1 MQMKYEYDYLD
12 IDYFSVAEAI
22 AALQAWEAEH
32 PDAVEVSISLPSDG
46 GSLEI
51 NYQRPMT
58 EIELSVKKIQEAN
71 HSVYMEE
78 RDRIEYE
85 RLKAKF
91 EGN

>member
-1 MQMKYEYDYLD
+1 MSMKYEYDYLD
-12 IDYFSVAEAI
+12 IDYFTVADAI

-58 EIELSVKKIQEAN
+58 EIELGVKKIQEAN
-71 HSVYMEE
+71 HAAYQEE
-78 RDRIEYE
+78 RDHIEYQ

>member
-12 IDYFSVAEAI
+12 IDYFTVAEAI
-22 AALQAWEAEH
+22 AALQVWEAEH

-58 EIELSVKKIQEAN
+58 EIELGVKKIQEAN
-71 HSVYMEE
+71 HAAYQEE
-78 RDRIEYE
+78 RDRIEYN

>member
-1 MQMKYEYDYLD
+1 MSMKYEYDYLD
-12 IDYFSVAEAI
+12 IDYFTVAEAI

-58 EIELSVKKIQEAN
+58 EIELGVKKIQEAN
-71 HSVYMEE
+71 HAAYQEE
-78 RDRIEYE
+78 RDHIEYQ